1 MKFGDILGKIPLN
14 EELSEDYKKVAH
26 KVKIMYKTLRKGGF
40 KIGNLI
46 PDMVPFWTGFEI
58 IDDKDTLI
66 TYELPTKYHLTS
78 GNQMLPYELIITGIT
93 INCEKHPALADDI
106 DIREDILRRLARKLN
121 NALKGTF
128 DEGEQVKIQIRKKH
142 NVPSAYENMI
152 DESVV
157 DYEDE
162 YLVNK
167 IKLAFRVL
175 KNGNASFDH
184 PFYNSQTK
192 TLQHRNIDFKYELPN
207 HIRIHK
213 NSGDTTHPFTIQVP
227 EFKIE
232 SERYPSL
239 HNKSEIREKILRI
252 IADKLN
258 KIVGTSIGV
267 EERINIVFEK
277 PHHNKNLTT
286 PITIRESVVNNPQE
300 QEQII
305 KKSKL
310 VYKSFR
316 KGKVKVRVP
325 PIFNNGETVVVT
337 ADYELPTKFKIRL
350 DFENS
355 WNRPIQ
361 IFVPK
366 EDVKIEYNFKA
377 INQAVQNELLESFR
391 HKIKMRFVN
400 FDSNCDIHF
409 ISPSNSIKNTE
420 DHVVK
425 EERLW
430 DKPTEDYSEI
440 VKKVPT
446 LYKAFKKGK
455 VTLELASWDLGRVI
469 EPKKVTINYTLSDL
483 YKTETDPFENNYNVK
498 ILIPT
503 IILDCPEEPDL
514 KSSQSAKLKI
524 LEVVRKKFNQFGVT
538 IFLRPTQFHLKH
550 NGTWVN
556 L

>member
-1 MKFGDILGKIPLN
+1 MKFEDILGKTPLN
-14 EELSEDYKKVAH
+14 EELSEDHKKVSH

-152 DESVV
+152 DEDV
-157 DYEDE
+157 ED
-162 YLVNK
+162 
-167 IKLAFRVL
+167 
-175 KNGNASFDH
+175 
-184 PFYNSQTK
+184 
-192 TLQHRNIDFKYELPN
+192 PN
-207 HIRIHK
+207 EQK
-213 NSGDTTHPFTIQVP
+213 
-227 EFKIE
+227 
-232 SERYPSL
+232 
-239 HNKSEIREKILRI
+239 RI
-252 IADKLN
+252 IN
-258 KIVGTSIGV
+258 KT
-267 EERINIVFEK
+267 
-277 PHHNKNLTT
+277 
-286 PITIRESVVNNPQE
+286 
-300 QEQII
+300 
-305 KKSKL
+305 KL

-337 ADYELPTKFKIRL
+337 ANYELPTKFKIRL
-350 DFENS
+350 DFQHS
-355 WNRPIQ
+355 WNRPVQ

-366 EDVKIEYNFKA
+366 EDVKIEFDFKSK
-377 INQAVQNELLESFR
+377 NDAVQNQLLESFR
-391 HKIKMRFVN
+391 HKIKMRFVDY
-400 FDSNCDIHF
+400 DSNCDLHF

-420 DHVVK
+420 VHVVK

-430 DKPTEDYSEI
+430 DKPTEDYSQI
-440 VKKVPT
+440 VNKVPT

-483 YKTETDPFENNYNVK
+483 YKVETDPFENNYNVK
-498 ILIPT
+498 ILTPT

-514 KSSQSAKLKI
+514 KSSQSAKLKV

>member
-46 PDMVPFWTGFEI
+46 PDMVPFWTGFEM
-58 IDDKDTLI
+58 IDDGDALI
-66 TYELPTKYHLTS
+66 TYELPTTYHLTS

-93 INCEKHPALADDI
+93 INCEKHPSLVDDI
-106 DIREDILRRLARKLN
+106 DIKEDILRKLGRKIN

-142 NVPSAYENMI
+142 NVPSAYENTI

-316 KGKVKVRVP
+316 KGKVKVTLP
-325 PIFNNGETVVVT
+325 PVFNDGQEIEVV
-337 ADYELPTKFKIRL
+337 AKYELPTKFKIRL
-350 DFENS
+350 DFKQVFMRS
-355 WNRPIQ
+355 VTIFLPIDS
-361 IFVPK
+361 IKFEFDYESK
-366 EDVKIEYNFKA
+366 NKA
-377 INQAVQNELLESFR
+377 IENELLEQLR
-391 HKIKMRFVN
+391 HKIKMKFVH
-400 FDSNCDIHF
+400 FDSNCDLIF
-409 ISPSNSIKNTE
+409 TKYPDAFRNAD
-420 DHVVK
+420 DHIVK
-425 EERLW
+425 EEESKHDHL
-430 DKPTEDYSEI
+430 I
-440 VKKVPT
+440 KKIPLV
-446 LYKAFKKGK
+446 YKALKKGTIELTIHQWDYDRIK
-455 VTLELASWDLGRVI
+455 SPQLEQIKFHYEL
-469 EPKKVTINYTLSDL
+469 PDL
-483 YKTETDPFENNYNVK
+483 YKIKTDDFSNVYPVSILVPEIKITCPDQPELVKQSIKQK
-498 ILIPT
+498 IL
-503 IILDCPEEPDL
+503 D
-514 KSSQSAKLKI
+514 KLK
-524 LEVVRKKFNQFGVT
+524 RKFSHFDLT
-538 IFLRPTQFHLKH
+538 LFTRPSEFFRRN
-550 NGTWVN
+550 NGTWTN